1 MQLQEAPG
9 KDERILLGLALKE
22 HHNPTPNWKTTRYE
36 H

>member
-9 KDERILLGLALKE
+9 KDEYVLLGLVLKE
-22 HHNPTPNWKTTRYE
+22 NHNPTPDWKTTRYE